1 LLYILNDAF
10 LLVSILLIRQGV
22 SPKEK
27 IFKHYRAKGCENNVR
42 IEIPL
47 KDFSFEQGE
56 NSNRL
61 GPSSP
66 KVNII
71 YFELMYCQH
80 TI

>member
-1 LLYILNDAF
+1 M
-10 LLVSILLIRQGV
+10 LLIRKAV
-22 SPKEK
+22 SPNEK
-27 IFKHYRAKGCENNVR
+27 IFKHDRAKGSENNIQ

-56 NSNRL
+56 NSNSL

-71 YFELMYCQH
+71 DFKLVYCVISTLFEGV
-80 TI
+80 